1 MSIVDDYIARTPGS
15 AALFERAS
23 RSIPGGST
31 RTTVFSPPYPP
42 YMVRGE
48 GIRTWDVDGNE
59 YVDFLG
65 NYTSLILGHAH
76 PVVVEAV
83 KRQVDRASAFAA
95 PTEVEVELAE
105 EIIGRLPSVE
115 RIRFTNSGTEAT
127 MFAIRAA
134 RAFTGRSLVA
144 RFDHSYHGT
153 HDTVQAVDARRP
165 RRGLAPCRRAAMGR
179 CRGGRAH
186 PRPHRARRRRD
197 HHRAGAGGGRRPRR
211 RPVFLARL
219 REIATRI
226 GALLVF
232 DEIIAFRVGPNGAQ
246 GRLGVRP
253 DLTTLGKIIG
263 GGYPL
268 AAFGGRA
275 DVMDQFDARRPGA
288 LGHGGTF
295 NGNPVAAAAG
305 LATLQFLTPERYAR
319 LDELGD
325 RFRTRLGDAIRR
337 SGVDARVDG
346 IGSLFQV
353 HPGPTLGAGDLSP
366 AGALFLGLLVDGF
379 HIAPRGMGAISLPAD
394 EADVDALACRDHR
407 PARGDAGSGTGRNL
421 RLQGRPRCGRQ
432 TPGIWDHHPARTHQ
446 QAASARS
453 GNAHVVQRSE
463 TYCAGDDGRPKRRS
477 PPTARLRTVGGE

>member
-1 MSIVDDYIARTPGS
+1 MSTVDDYLARTPGS

-31 RTTVFSPPYPP
+31 RTTVYSPPYPP

-48 GIRTWDVDGNE
+48 GIHTWDVDGNE
-59 YVDFLG
+59 YLDFLG

-76 PVVVEAV
+76 PVVVDAV

-105 EIIGRLPSVE
+105 EIIGRLPSLE
-115 RIRFTNSGTEAT
+115 RLRFTNSGTEAT

-153 HDTVQAVDARRP
+153 HDTVQAWTAGVPDEVSRLVVELPWDDADGVERILGPIERDV
-165 RRGLAPCRRAAMGR
+165 AAILIE
-179 CRGGRAH
+179 
-186 PRPHRARRRRD
+186 PVQ
-197 HHRAGAGGGRRPRR
+197 GAGGVRAADPA
-211 RPVFLARL
+211 FLARL
-219 REIATRI
+219 RGIATRI

-232 DEIIAFRVGPNGAQ
+232 DEIIAFRVGPHGAQ
-246 GRLGVRP
+246 GLLGVQP

-275 DVMDQFDARRPGA
+275 DVMDRFDARRPGA

-295 NGNPVAAAAG
+295 NGNPVGAAAG
-305 LATLQFLTPERYAR
+305 LATLRYLTPERYAR

-325 RFRTRLGDAIRR
+325 RLRTQLSDAIGRV
-337 SGVDARVDG
+337 GVDARVEG
-346 IGSLFQV
+346 IASLFQV
-353 HPGPTLGAGDLSP
+353 HPGPTLGTGELTP
-366 AGALFLGLLVDGF
+366 AGELFVGLLVDGF
-379 HIAPRGMGAISLPAD
+379 HIAPRGMGAIALPAD
-394 EADVDALACRDHR
+394 EADIDAVA
-407 PARGDAGSGTGRNL
+407 DAITGRL
-421 RLQGRPRCGRQ
+421 ATMHGMAVG
-432 TPGIWDHHPARTHQ
+432 AR
-446 QAASARS
+446 
-453 GNAHVVQRSE
+453 
-463 TYCAGDDGRPKRRS
+463 
-477 PPTARLRTVGGE
+477 

>member
-1 MSIVDDYIARTPGS
+1 MSLVDDYRARTPGS

-42 YMVRGE
+42 YMVRGV
-48 GIRTWDVDGNE
+48 GIRTWDVDRNE
-59 YVDFLG
+59 YRDFLG
-65 NYTSLILGHAH
+65 NYTSLILGHSH

-83 KRQVDRASAFAA
+83 RRQVELASAFAA

-105 EIIGRLPSVE
+105 EIRSRLPSVE

-144 RFDHSYHGT
+144 KFDHAYHGT
-153 HDTVQAVDARRP
+153 HDTVQAWTPGVPDEVSRLVVELPWGDADGVERILGPIERDV
-165 RRGLAPCRRAAMGR
+165 AAIVIE
-179 CRGGRAH
+179 
-186 PRPHRARRRRD
+186 PVQ
-197 HHRAGAGGGRRPRR
+197 GAGGVRAADPA
-211 RPVFLARL
+211 FLARL
-219 REIATRI
+219 REVANRI

-253 DLTTLGKIIG
+253 DLTTLGKIVG

-275 DVMDQFDARRPGA
+275 DVMDQFDARRSGA

-305 LATLQFLTPERYAR
+305 LATLRYLTPDRYLR
-319 LDELGD
+319 LEELGD
-325 RFRTRLGDAIRR
+325 RLRTRLTDALGRQ
-337 SGVDARVDG
+337 GVDARVDG
-346 IGSLFQV
+346 IASLFQV
-353 HPGPTLGAGDLSP
+353 VPGPTLDAGEWSP
-366 AGALFLGLLVDGF
+366 VSALFLGLLIDGF
-379 HIAPRGMGAISLPAD
+379 HLAPRGMGAIATPAD
-394 EADVDALACRDHR
+394 EADVDALA
-407 PARGDAGSGTGRNL
+407 AAIAG
-421 RLQGRPRCGRQ
+421 RLATMQV
-432 TPGIWDHHPARTHQ
+432 
-446 QAASARS
+446 QA
-453 GNAHVVQRSE
+453 
-463 TYCAGDDGRPKRRS
+463 
-477 PPTARLRTVGGE
+477 VG